1 MSFEP
6 FSHCAKE
13 YVPRVNSFVEKVVS
27 LGDDDLRPT
36 LNLLELRH
44 NVPGEVASSMCQGS
58 N

>member
-13 YVPRVNSFVEKVVS
+13 YVPQVNNFIEKVVS

-36 LNLLELRH
+36 LNLSELRH
-44 NVPGEVASSMCQGS
+44 NVSGEVASSMCQGS